1 MKINEKVGNDGD
13 TVLIVRDGEPAGRT
27 LVVRCPPVAVEPTPA
42 LEYGQQAAQVRRP
55 TGVSTGST
63 FVRQAGEYRRGMDD
77 G

>member
-27 LVVRCPPVAVEPTPA
+27 LAVRCPPVAVEPTPA
-42 LEYGQQAAQVRRP
+42 LEYGHQVRRP
-55 TGVSTGST
+55 TGLSTGST